1 MLALVVA
8 VIVVVLRDDTQRAEL
23 RRPVE
28 QATDRAGATAE
39 LLFQLEQAL
48 TSGDA
53 AALAELADPDVPTAQ
68 RELRQ
73 LARNVRA
80 LRIDRLSLR
89 YLARGGAEL
98 TGDQR
103 TRYGAEA
110 WVSELQLTWRF
121 RGYDEAAST
130 LEVPVVTDWAGDR
143 AVFVT
148 SRVAAEDRVPLW
160 WSERLVVRRTSDTL
174 VLAGD
179 RGLARAL
186 HRQART
192 AVATVRRTLPRW
204 RDPLVIE
211 APESV
216 ADFRTAAGL
225 SAASSRAIAAVT
237 TTTDGSTLTSAPV
250 HVYLNPDVFTP
261 LGPVGRQIVVSH
273 EATHVALDAATAEL
287 PLWLS
292 EGMADYVALVDTP
305 LPDTVLAAQIRDLV
319 RTEGPPARLPGERE
333 FDGSNKDIGAY
344 YEAAW
349 LAVRLL
355 ADTYGPRTLL
365 AFYRQAQADGDT
377 DAAFRRVLGTTE
389 SEFRRRWQDSLVELA
404 R

>member
-1 MLALVVA
+1 
-8 VIVVVLRDDTQRAEL
+8 
-23 RRPVE
+23 
-28 QATDRAGATAE
+28 
-39 LLFQLEQAL
+39 
-48 TSGDA
+48 
-53 AALAELADPDVPTAQ
+53 
-68 RELRQ
+68 
-73 LARNVRA
+73 
-80 LRIDRLSLR
+80 
-89 YLARGGAEL
+89 
-98 TGDQR
+98 
-103 TRYGAEA
+103 
-110 WVSELQLTWRF
+110 
-121 RGYDEAAST
+121 
-130 LEVPVVTDWAGDR
+130 
-143 AVFVT
+143 
-148 SRVAAEDRVPLW
+148 
-160 WSERLVVRRTSDTL
+160 
-174 VLAGD
+174 
-179 RGLARAL
+179 
-186 HRQART
+186 
-192 AVATVRRTLPRW
+192 
-204 RDPLVIE
+204 
-211 APESV
+211 
-216 ADFRTAAGL
+216 
-225 SAASSRAIAAVT
+225 
-237 TTTDGSTLTSAPV
+237 V
-250 HVYLNPDVFTP
+250 HVYLNPDVFAP